1 MCGFKW
7 WGFPATIDLVGA
19 VTPPYG
25 GSPSW
30 RFLVIINYSIA
41 ARKTLTKNGGANRVT
56 RVAFGEG
63 E

>member
-7 WGFPATIDLVGA
+7 WSFPATIDLVGA

-41 ARKTLTKNGGANRVT
+41 ARKTLTKTA
-56 RVAFGEG
+56 EPI